1 MVLIAFNASSSEP
14 ESDIGV
20 IASINALPADVL
32 GAVFGIGPELFGKL
46 PRNIKRV
53 LIARKP
59 GYEGDSP

>member
-32 GAVFGIGPELFGKL
+32 GIGPELFGKL